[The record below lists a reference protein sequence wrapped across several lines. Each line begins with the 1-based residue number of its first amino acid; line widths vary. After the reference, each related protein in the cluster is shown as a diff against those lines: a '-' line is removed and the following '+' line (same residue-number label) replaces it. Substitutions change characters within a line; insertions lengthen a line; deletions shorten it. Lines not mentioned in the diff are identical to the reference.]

1 MAVILRWRCVNSSKN
16 SGRKLNL
23 LSKTVKGNQN
33 PVCLRLTPL
42 IVLGAYTYIERSYE
56 EDDNEDTLTSRS
68 GKARSESDA
77 KSPSPPPAS
86 KLDPSVQEL
95 VKLIFDVSIMYMSPL

>member
-1 MAVILRWRCVNSSKN
+1 MAGILRRQYVNSNKN

-23 LSKTVKGNQN
+23 LSKTVKRNQN
-33 PVCLRLTPL
+33 PVCLQVTPL
-42 IVLGAYTYIERSYE
+42 IELGAYTYIERSYE
-56 EDDNEDTLTSRS
+56 EEDNEDTLTGRS
-68 GKARSESDA
+68 GKTGSESDA